1 MNFVIKLKKLLWI
14 DAIAGLSVG
23 IGILLVKDLLQ
34 PYLQLPRSLL
44 TVCAII
50 ALLYAVYSFHLVLRK
65 SQSAG
70 WVRALIFGNSFYAVF
85 CLGLLWYFF
94 DKASWLGKG
103 YLLLDSVG
111 VGTLAF
117 VEWKLYTQCFKNQV
131 NS

>member
-1 MNFVIKLKKLLWI
+1 MNFVIKLKKILWI
-14 DAIAGLSVG
+14 DAFAGLSVG

-44 TVCAII
+44 TACAII

-65 SQSAG
+65 SKSAG
-70 WVRALIFGNSFYAVF
+70 WVRGLIFGNSFYAVF

-94 DKASWLGKG
+94 DKASWLGRG